1 MNSGGVGVNTAPAIT
16 SNPVSQSVVAGNSVS
31 FTAAATGAPTP
42 TAQWQVS
49 SDGGATFSNLSAATS
64 TTLSFTAAA
73 SQNGNQYRAVFTNT
87 SGSATTS
94 AASLTVK
101 QPSAVLTGQY
111 AFELSG
117 FDLAGYPMALV
128 GSITADGQGH
138 ITTGS
143 VDVNDF
149 GQLTFSNAVRGTY
162 TLDSNYRGLLIING
176 GVPAA
181 LIFNFTLKADG
192 TLADLI
198 ESNQNNQTF
207 FFTTGRMQKQ
217 DRTAFSLSS
226 LAGSYSFLLESN
238 MQCRR
243 SSVGRF
249 TLNANGTTTNGLVD
263 ISNGGIGSILTNA
276 GLSANF
282 ATAGPDANGRGSL
295 SMVDS
300 DASTTYAYYTVSG
313 DELLLIET
321 DPGNSINC
329 GGALPITIYSGMA
342 AKQSF
347 ALSPTAVNSAG
358 SVFWLTG
365 LNAADESTA
374 SIGVLQISSGNTA
387 TVQWDTN
394 NNDTFFGPMSVSGAP
409 VNFDPNTGRGTISVT
424 NGSAQGLFDQ
434 AAFYLVDSG
443 TAFLLEATAGSGKQ
457 ALAGMMEPQIGI
469 GNFGAS
475 TIAGNMIGGTTTGN
489 SSNNVQT
496 FDLLFTAQSNG
507 TISSIQDFNNRGCD
521 PTLTPPPACTPDVS
535 GFHSNVTVSSIA
547 ISGVDATTGRGV
559 LTTPNPNG
567 GSPAKEILYLIGPS
581 HFVFIDETLYPPNV
595 FTPIWG
601 FTPIFRFDPQ

>member
-1 MNSGGVGVNTAPAIT
+1 
-16 SNPVSQSVVAGNSVS
+16 
-31 FTAAATGAPTP
+31 
-42 TAQWQVS
+42 
-49 SDGGATFSNLSAATS
+49 
-64 TTLSFTAAA
+64 
-73 SQNGNQYRAVFTNT
+73 
-87 SGSATTS
+87 
-94 AASLTVK
+94 
-101 QPSAVLTGQY
+101 
-111 AFELSG
+111 
-117 FDLAGYPMALV
+117 MALA
-128 GSITADGQGH
+128 GSITADGQGN
-138 ITTGS
+138 ITAGS

-149 GQLTFSNAVRGTY
+149 GQLNSTNAVRGTY
-162 TLDSNYRGLLIING
+162 TLDSNYRGLLTIANFG
-176 GVPAA
+176 TPAA

-217 DRTAFSLSS
+217 DRTAFSPSS

-249 TLNANGTTTNGLVD
+249 TLNPDGTTTNGLVD
-263 ISNGGIGSILTNA
+263 ISNGGMGSMLTNA

-282 ATAGPDANGRGSL
+282 ATAGPDANGRGTV
-295 SMVDS
+295 SMVTS
-300 DASTTYAYYTVSG
+300 DAATTYAYYTVST

-321 DPGNSINC
+321 DPGQSINC
-329 GGALPITIYSGMA
+329 GAPPVTIYSGIA
-342 AKQSF
+342 AKQAF
-347 ALSPTAVNSAG
+347 ATSPSAVNTAG

-365 LNAADESTA
+365 LNAAIDESTA

-394 NNDTFFGPMSVSGAP
+394 NNDNFFGPTSLSGAP
-409 VNFDPNTGRGTISVT
+409 VKFDPNTGRGTISVT

-443 TAFLLEATAGSGKQ
+443 TAFLLEATAGSGNQ
-457 ALAGMMEPQIGI
+457 ALAGMMERQIGI

-475 TIAGNMIGGTTTGN
+475 TIAGNMIGGTTTGT
-489 SSNNVQT
+489 SINNIQT

-507 TISSIQDFNNRGCD
+507 TISSIQDFNNRGCN
-521 PTLTPPPACTPDVS
+521 PTLTPPPACTPAVD